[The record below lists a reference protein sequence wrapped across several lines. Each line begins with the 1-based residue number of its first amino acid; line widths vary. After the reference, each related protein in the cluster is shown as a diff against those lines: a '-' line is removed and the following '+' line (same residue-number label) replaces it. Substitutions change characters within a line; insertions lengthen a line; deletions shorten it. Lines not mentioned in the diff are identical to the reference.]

1 MPQPIFTGSYKKK
14 KKKSVER
21 ATVDSSFNAEKDTI
35 INDDEKFKLIQ

>member
-1 MPQPIFTGSYKKK
+1 MPQPIFTGSYE